1 MTAAARPRSV
11 GSMDASDNLNVFAQW
26 AIGLM
31 EALGSVGAGVA
42 VAIENLFP
50 PIPSEVV
57 LPLAGFTASQGTIV
71 LWEVLV
77 WTTVGS
83 IVGALALYG
92 LGAWLGPVRLRRI
105 VDRMPLMKVS
115 DVDRTEEWFARHG
128 AKAVFF
134 GRMIPI
140 FRSLISIPAGVQR
153 MPLMKFTLLTAAGSA
168 IWNTVFVMA
177 GFLLGEQ
184 WHRIEQYADGL
195 QVIVIGAVIV
205 AASMF
210 VVARVRQRGRGT
222 DVDDARETRSAAE
235 HPAESGEARDAE
247 ITSARGTMER

>member
-1 MTAAARPRSV
+1 MTASGAPRSV
-11 GSMDASDNLNVFAQW
+11 ARVDSSENLNIFATW

-31 EALGSVGAGVA
+31 EALGSIGAGVA
-42 VAIENLFP
+42 VAVENLFP

-57 LPLAGFTASQGTIV
+57 LPLAGFTASQGSIV

-83 IVGALALYG
+83 VVGALALYG
-92 LGAWLGPVRLRRI
+92 LGAWLGPLRLRRI

-115 DVDRTEEWFARHG
+115 DVDRTEEWFAQHG
-128 AKAVFF
+128 SKAVFF

-153 MPLMKFTLLTAAGSA
+153 MPLARFTLLTAAGSA

-184 WHRIEQYADGL
+184 WHRIEQYADVL
-195 QVIVIGAVIV
+195 QVLVIAAVVV
-205 AASMF
+205 AAALF
-210 VVARVRQRGRGT
+210 VVSRVRQRTRGA
-222 DVDDARETRSAAE
+222 DDADVADDGASHAADPQQV
-235 HPAESGEARDAE
+235 H
-247 ITSARGTMER
+247 GTMDR

>member
-1 MTAAARPRSV
+1 MA
-11 GSMDASDNLNVFAQW
+11 ASDNLNVFADW

-83 IVGALALYG
+83 VVGALALYG
-92 LGAWLGPVRLRRI
+92 LGAWLGPLRLRRI
-105 VDRMPLMKVS
+105 VERMPLMKVS

-153 MPLMKFTLLTAAGSA
+153 MPLAKFTLLTAAGSA

-184 WHRIEQYADGL
+184 WHHIEQYADGL
-195 QVIVIGAVIV
+195 QVIVIGAVIIAV
-205 AASMF
+205 SMF
-210 VVARVRQRGRGT
+210 VVARVRQRMRGT
-222 DVDDARETRSAAE
+222 ESDDERETRPEGE
-235 HPAESGEARDAE
+235 HDSKPRDARDAGDAE
-247 ITSARGTMER
+247 ITATRGTMER

>member
-1 MTAAARPRSV
+1 
-11 GSMDASDNLNVFAQW
+11 MDTSENLNVFASW
-26 AIGLM
+26 AIALM
-31 EALGSVGAGVA
+31 EALGSIGAGVA
-42 VAIENLFP
+42 VAVENLFP

-57 LPLAGFTASQGTIV
+57 LPLAGFTASQGSIV

-83 IVGALALYG
+83 VVGALALYG

-128 AKAVFF
+128 SKAVFF

-153 MPLMKFTLLTAAGSA
+153 MPLLRFTLLTAAGSA

-177 GFLLGEQ
+177 GYLLGEQ
-184 WHRIEQYADGL
+184 WHAIEQYADGL
-195 QVIVIGAVIV
+195 QVLVIAAVVV
-205 AASMF
+205 AVSVF
-210 VVARVRQRGRGT
+210 VVMRVRDRRRDG
-222 DVDDARETRSAAE
+222 DAAE
-235 HPAESGEARDAE
+235 DEPAEGDPAVGPETADAQR
-247 ITSARGTMER
+247 AHGTMER

>member
-1 MTAAARPRSV
+1 
-11 GSMDASDNLNVFAQW
+11 MDASDNLNVFAQW

-83 IVGALALYG
+83 VVGALALYG

-153 MPLMKFTLLTAAGSA
+153 MPLAKFTLLTAAGSA
-168 IWNTVFVMA
+168 IWNTVFVLA

-184 WHRIEQYADGL
+184 WHHIEQYADGL
-195 QVIVIGAVIV
+195 QVIVIGAVVV

-210 VVARVRQRGRGT
+210 VVARVRQRTRGAHSD
-222 DVDDARETRSAAE
+222 DVR
-235 HPAESGEARDAE
+235 EARPGDEHGSEHRDAGGTE
-247 ITSARGTMER
+247 ITATRGTMER

>member
-1 MTAAARPRSV
+1 
-11 GSMDASDNLNVFAQW
+11 MDTSENLNVFASW
-26 AIGLM
+26 AIALM
-31 EALGSVGAGVA
+31 EALGSIGAGVA
-42 VAIENLFP
+42 VAVENLFP

-57 LPLAGFTASQGTIV
+57 LPLAGFTASQGSIV

-83 IVGALALYG
+83 VVGALALYG

-105 VDRMPLMKVS
+105 VDRMPLMKVG

-128 AKAVFF
+128 SKAVFF

-153 MPLMKFTLLTAAGSA
+153 MPLLRFTLLTAAGSA

-177 GFLLGEQ
+177 GYLLGEQ
-184 WHRIEQYADGL
+184 WHTIEQYADGL
-195 QVIVIGAVIV
+195 QVLVIAAVVV
-205 AASMF
+205 AVTVF
-210 VVARVRQRGRGT
+210 VVMRVRSRAQDG
-222 DVDDARETRSAAE
+222 DPHEDDPAGEAAGERAGDAAAE
-235 HPAESGEARDAE
+235 PETADAQR
-247 ITSARGTMER
+247 AHGTMER

>member
-1 MTAAARPRSV
+1 VTACALVRSV
-11 GSMDASDNLNVFAQW
+11 ESMAASDNLNVFADW

-83 IVGALALYG
+83 VVGALALYG

-153 MPLMKFTLLTAAGSA
+153 MPLAKFTLLTAAGSA

-205 AASMF
+205 AVSLF
-210 VVARVRQRGRGT
+210 VVARVRQRARGT
-222 DVDDARETRSAAE
+222 DAE
-235 HPAESGEARDAE
+235 NAQGAEPEPEHGAK
-247 ITSARGTMER
+247 ITASRGTMER

>member
-1 MTAAARPRSV
+1 MTPRRAVRSV
-11 GSMDASDNLNVFAQW
+11 GSMDSSENLNVFAEW
-26 AIGLM
+26 AIALM

-57 LPLAGFTASQGTIV
+57 LPLAGFTASQGSIV

-83 IVGALALYG
+83 VVGALALYG
-92 LGAWLGPVRLRRI
+92 LGAWLGPARLRRI

-115 DVDRTEEWFARHG
+115 DVDRTEVWFAKHG
-128 AKAVFF
+128 TKAVFF

-153 MPLMKFTLLTAAGSA
+153 MPLIRFTLLTAAGSA

-177 GFLLGEQ
+177 GYLLGEQ

-195 QVIVIGAVIV
+195 QLVVV
-205 AASMF
+205 AAVVVAVSVF
-210 VVARVRQRGRGT
+210 VVMRVRQR
-222 DVDDARETRSAAE
+222 VSA
-235 HPAESGEARDAE
+235 PS
-247 ITSARGTMER
+247 GTMGR

>member
-1 MTAAARPRSV
+1 MA
-11 GSMDASDNLNVFAQW
+11 ASDNLNVFADW

-31 EALGSVGAGVA
+31 EALGSIGAGVA

-83 IVGALALYG
+83 VVGALALYG

-128 AKAVFF
+128 MKAVFF

-153 MPLMKFTLLTAAGSA
+153 MPLAKFTLLTAAGSA

-195 QVIVIGAVIV
+195 QVLVIGAVIV
-205 AASMF
+205 AVSLF
-210 VVARVRQRGRGT
+210 VVARVRQRVKGTDVEDSRGT
-222 DVDDARETRSAAE
+222 DPEPAQDIEPDDLPDAA
-235 HPAESGEARDAE
+235 
-247 ITSARGTMER
+247 ITGSHGTMER

>member
-1 MTAAARPRSV
+1 
-11 GSMDASDNLNVFAQW
+11 
-26 AIGLM
+26 M
-31 EALGSVGAGVA
+31 EALGSIGAGVA
-42 VAIENLFP
+42 VAVENLFP

-57 LPLAGFTASQGTIV
+57 LPLAGFTASQGSIV

-83 IVGALALYG
+83 VVGALALYG

-115 DVDRTEEWFARHG
+115 DIDRTDAWFARHG
-128 AKAVFF
+128 SKAVFF

-153 MPLMKFTLLTAAGSA
+153 MPLLRFTLLTAAGSA

-177 GFLLGEQ
+177 GYLLGEQ
-184 WHRIEQYADGL
+184 WHAIEQYADGL
-195 QVIVIGAVIV
+195 QMLVIAAVVVVVSVFIV
-205 AASMF
+205 M
-210 VVARVRQRGRGT
+210 RVRQRRQGSAPAEEG
-222 DVDDARETRSAAE
+222 DAPQAREA
-235 HPAESGEARDAE
+235 DAQQ
-247 ITSARGTMER
+247 ARGTMGR